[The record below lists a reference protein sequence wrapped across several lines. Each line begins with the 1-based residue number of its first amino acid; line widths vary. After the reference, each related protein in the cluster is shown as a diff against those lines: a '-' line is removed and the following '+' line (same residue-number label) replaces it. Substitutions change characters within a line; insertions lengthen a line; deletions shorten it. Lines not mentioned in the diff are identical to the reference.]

1 MWRYYVLKKALLA
14 SAAIALSITISAGTA
29 HASANTHTVANKD
42 TFWTLSQH
50 YKVPLQTL
58 LDANASV
65 DPMNLQVGM
74 KLDIPGK
81 EQSSESLKA
90 MADTSAAVP
99 LAKGGHVQGPGGY
112 DYAYT
117 EQLSFSATA
126 YTAAASENGKWGGVD
141 YFGNRLKVGTIA
153 VDPKMIPLGTK
164 LFITGYQY
172 DGLPSVGII
181 ATASDMGG
189 SIKGNRIDIFVP
201 GSTQQAM
208 KFGIQ
213 KVEAY
218 ILK

>member
-1 MWRYYVLKKALLA
+1 MKKAFLA
-14 SAAIALSITISAGTA
+14 SAAIALSITLSAGTA
-29 HASANTHTVANKD
+29 HASAGTHTVTNKD
-42 TFWTLSQH
+42 TFWTLSQQ
-50 YKVPLQTL
+50 YKLPLQTL
-58 LDANASV
+58 MNANASV
-65 DPMNLQVGM
+65 DPMNLQIGM
-74 KLDIPGK
+74 KLAIPGQG
-81 EQSSESLKA
+81 QSTESLKA
-90 MADTSAAVP
+90 MADSSAAVP
-99 LAKGGHVQGPGGY
+99 LGSGGHVQGPGGY

-117 EQLSFSATA
+117 DQLSLKATA

-172 DGLPSVGII
+172 NGLPSVGII
-181 ATASDMGG
+181 ATATDMGG

-208 KFGIQ
+208 KFGVQNI
-213 KVEAY
+213 EAY

>member
-1 MWRYYVLKKALLA
+1 MKKAFLA
-14 SAAIALSITISAGTA
+14 SAAIALSITLSAGTA
-29 HASANTHTVANKD
+29 HASAGTHTVTNKD
-42 TFWTLSQH
+42 TFWTLSQQ

-58 LDANASV
+58 MNANASV
-65 DPMNLQVGM
+65 DPMNLQIGM
-74 KLDIPGK
+74 KLSIPGQG
-81 EQSSESLKA
+81 QSSETMKA
-90 MADTSAAVP
+90 MADSTTAIP
-99 LAKGGHVQGPGGY
+99 LASGGHVQGPGGY
-112 DYAYT
+112 DYTYT
-117 EQLSFSATA
+117 DQMSLTATA

-141 YFGNRLKVGTIA
+141 YFGNKLKVGTIA

-164 LFITGYQY
+164 LYITGYTY

-181 ATASDMGG
+181 ATATDMGG

-213 KVEAY
+213 NIEAY